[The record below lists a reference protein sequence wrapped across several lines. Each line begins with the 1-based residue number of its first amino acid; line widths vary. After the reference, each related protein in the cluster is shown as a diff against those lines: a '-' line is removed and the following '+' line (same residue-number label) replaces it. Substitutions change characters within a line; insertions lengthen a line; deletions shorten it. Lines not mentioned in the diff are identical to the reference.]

1 MKAET
6 IYLNSLQSIKKA
18 INRIMDILPEQQ
30 LKVVISGIGTK
41 SSRQRGL
48 QWMWYEDI
56 SNSGRGGKHSDIKEG
71 VHRVC
76 KYRFAVPIFIRD
88 DELFADLW
96 AAWNKRCEIMEDKE
110 ERILYFVDQHVST
123 EKFTVSQMAEYLTDI
138 QRDCINR
145 QIELRE
151 PEFRGLLDR

>member
-6 IYLNSLQSIKKA
+6 LYLDSLQAIKKA
-18 INRIMDILPEQQ
+18 VTRIMDILPEQQ
-30 LKVVISGIGTK
+30 LKIVISGVGTK

-56 SNSGRGGKHSDIKEG
+56 ANSGKGGKHCDTKEG
-71 VHRVC
+71 VHLVC

-88 DELFADLW
+88 DDFFSDLW
-96 AAWNKRCEIMEDKE
+96 EGWRRRCDTMENKE
-110 ERILYFVDQHVST
+110 ERMLYFVDQHVST
-123 EKFTVSQMAEYLTDI
+123 EKMSVSQTAEYLTDI
-138 QRDCINR
+138 QRDCINK

-151 PEFRGLLDR
+151 PQFRGLLEG